1 MKITKRQLKRII
13 REFTEEEEAMLSNAA
28 ALSSPSSAP
37 SKADKALASQKQ
49 AQADRAA
56 GQRVASKAKERAK
69 TAATAAGKKMVTS
82 TSGRSKLANMIEGGM
97 EMPEDLINWLI
108 DGICGSAAESETSA
122 ARKICRYS
130 AMAVSYGSGV
140 GISTW
145 MMKKAAP
152 YIGDFLRNMSDE
164 EAAAAFD
171 FAKEMYDATMDNLP
185 VDIAIFSAAVS
196 DWKMKNFEKN
206 KIKSEST
213 LNISLEKN
221 VDILKSVSN
230 HNSLRPKIVVGFAAE
245 TENLIDNSKKKLN
258 EKNCDWIIANNVS
271 DPSIGFDSDE
281 NEITIF
287 DKSNKMEKIKKN
299 SKSVIAEEIVKRV
312 LKNIN

>member
-1 MKITKRQLKRII
+1 MY
-13 REFTEEEEAMLSNAA
+13 EA
-28 ALSSPSSAP
+28 
-37 SKADKALASQKQ
+37 
-49 AQADRAA
+49 
-56 GQRVASKAKERAK
+56 
-69 TAATAAGKKMVTS
+69 T
-82 TSGRSKLANMIEGGM
+82 
-97 EMPEDLINWLI
+97 IN
-108 DGICGSAAESETSA
+108 S
-122 ARKICRYS
+122 
-130 AMAVSYGSGV
+130 
-140 GISTW
+140 
-145 MMKKAAP
+145 
-152 YIGDFLRNMSDE
+152 
-164 EAAAAFD
+164 
-171 FAKEMYDATMDNLP
+171 LP
-185 VDIAIFSAAVS
+185 VDVAIFSAAVS